1 MNGFKE
7 MLLLSVLMLTVIQGG
22 AEEGILPMDQS
33 GAASHGERSEG
44 LVVPSSR
51 EAALFPGVPCAR
63 GKTK

>member
-44 LVVPSSR
+44 W
-51 EAALFPGVPCAR
+51 
-63 GKTK
+63 